1 MSVKRSTASTSA
13 LMIVLLVLIGA
24 GIAIYLH
31 YQKYDSPSFSDK
43 SLVQADTTDITGWQI
58 NTPGDSSRTYTIN
71 RKDNGWLLTTAAGA
85 KYSPRADYIRRSLKH
100 LQYFRPSALASVSK
114 NDWHAFGVDDSGT
127 VLHII
132 SRTPGTKAS
141 DVIIGKL
148 TFVNANKASYY
159 VRQKGA
165 TDTYTVDLYLDGS
178 LKATVNDM
186 TGRK

>member
-1 MSVKRSTASTSA
+1 MSKRSLSSTRA
-13 LMIVLLVLIGA
+13 LVIVLLVLVGA

-31 YQKYDSPSFSDK
+31 TQKYDSPSFGDK

-58 NTPGDSSRTYTIN
+58 NTPGDSSRTYSISRN
-71 RKDNGWLLTTAAGA
+71 GNGWILTTLAGQ
-85 KYSPRADYIRRSLKH
+85 KYAPRADYIRRSLKH
-100 LQYFRPSALASVSK
+100 LQYFRPSGLASVSK
-114 NDWHAFGVDDSGT
+114 KDWHKFGVDDSGT
-127 VLHII
+127 VLHIV
-132 SRTPGTKAS
+132 RRVPAAQVS
-141 DVIIGKL
+141 DIIIGKL

-159 VRQKGA
+159 VRQKNR